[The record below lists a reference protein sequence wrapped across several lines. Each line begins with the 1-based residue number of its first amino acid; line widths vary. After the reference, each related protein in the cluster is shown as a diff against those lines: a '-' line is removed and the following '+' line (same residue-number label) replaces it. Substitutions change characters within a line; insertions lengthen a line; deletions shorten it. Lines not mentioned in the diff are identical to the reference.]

1 MLVAEPQLDPALRD
15 TPLLPP
21 RAIADMAVAA
31 LRAEAQ
37 LTPKPG
43 LVDRRGSGVHTD
55 MNLEMLLASADALH
69 EGFAECAT
77 AAQDLPLG
85 TALRARVGVIG
96 RTAEHHMLAV
106 TGGINTHR
114 GALWSL
120 GLLAAGVARHRNMN
134 SAIQFAAALAMHP
147 DPGLRAT
154 ADSHGARARRRYG
167 ASGAIGEA
175 QTGFPHVVDHALPT
189 LRRARSRG
197 ADETTARLDA
207 LLAVIAHLADTCL
220 LHRGGLAGLTA
231 IRRGAART
239 GRGRQR
245 HTGRS
250 PQAGAARRPCAHPT
264 ALARRKWRL
273 ALRRTVSRLPSDPSK
288 GIRTTMQTLTY
299 RFPADRHPVRRVHVG
314 VVASGDLEILLDPPS
329 AAARHADVRV
339 RTSVNG
345 FDTVWHDVLA
355 RFFAR
360 TPISGRWELND
371 FGATPG
377 VVTLRLGQVAEA
389 ARADSEERP

>member
-1 MLVAEPQLDPALRD
+1 MSLAFLYPGQGSQRPDMLRALPASPAVTRTLDEAALELDHTRWPAGLDDLDTAEALQSTTNVQLAL
-15 TPLLPP
+15 L
-21 RAIADMAVAA
+21 ISGVAA
-31 LRAEAQ
+31 ARA
-37 LTPKPG
+37 LTDDRG
-43 LVDRRGSGVHTD
+43 LVPAFVAGHS
-55 MNLEMLLASADALH
+55 
-69 EGFAECAT
+69 
-77 AAQDLPLG
+77 
-85 TALRARVGVIG
+85 VG
-96 RTAEHHMLAV
+96 A
-106 TGGINTHR
+106 
-114 GALWSL
+114 
-120 GLLAAGVARHRNMN
+120 
-134 SAIQFAAALAMHP
+134 FAAAVTAGVLTFAEAMSAVR
-147 DPGLRAT
+147 LRG
-154 ADSHGARARRRYG
+154 D
-167 ASGAIGEA
+167 
-175 QTGFPHVVDHALPT
+175 LM
-189 LRRARSRG
+189 RSRG

-231 IRRGAART
+231 IRRGAAART